1 MKIEWEKYLH
11 WRTWLRWQ
19 WLLVLLLLVAAG
31 LLWGRRGRHEHPTA
45 ATSVAKEQAAKP
57 AYYTCSMH
65 PQVRSTNPDDKCP
78 ICGMDLIP
86 VPQDEHAG
94 HDAEDGDGADLPRL
108 RLSPRSMALMQIR
121 TYPAERRITTAE
133 IAVFGRIEAD
143 ETRLRTITARV
154 PGRVERLYVN
164 FTGMQV
170 RQGQPMVELYSPEL
184 VTGQEELLQTLKR
197 VAAEP
202 PESASGLQ
210 AMLRAGR
217 DKLRLW
223 GLSSS
228 EIARIEAR
236 GEIRERLVIAAPL
249 GGTVLERQVADGMYV
264 ETGQP
269 LFTLADLSRVWVMLD
284 VYESDLPWLATG
296 QSVVFGSEAHPGER
310 FRGKVVFVD
319 PVLSDGSRSVR
330 VRVELPNPEARF
342 KPGMLV
348 RGTIRPDAAKVLKA
362 ATKSDAQPL
371 MIPASAPL
379 LTGRRALVYVQVPGT
394 EQPTFEPRQVELG
407 PRVGDWYLVRE
418 GLAEGELVVV
428 HGAFKIDSEL
438 QIRGL
443 PSMMAPEGGFRGGH
457 DHGDPA
463 PTPPVASLVPKPATA
478 PHGEHALQ
486 PPVAAAPES
495 TAVAPAVLDTGVLL
509 QANFALVAALAA
521 DDPVAAQRAARQ
533 ARESMARIDT
543 GALPPAKTRQW
554 HAWHAEMEAALARLA
569 QSAVLAEQR
578 RHFESFSNVLL
589 KLVAL
594 HGVGSAGPAYRAMC
608 PMVEGRAGYWLQPG
622 RTITN
627 PYFGAAMLRCGEVVE
642 ELGSPPATPH
652 HQH

>member
-1 MKIEWEKYLH
+1 MNFKDKKYLQ
-11 WRTWLRWQ
+11 WRRWFCWQ
-19 WLLVLLLLVAAG
+19 VVLVLVLLLAAG
-31 LLWGRRGRHEHPTA
+31 LLWGRRARHEHPTA
-45 ATSVAKEQAAKP
+45 LSAGAMEQAARP

-78 ICGMDLIP
+78 LCGMDLIP
-86 VPQDEHAG
+86 VPQDEHG
-94 HDAEDGDGADLPRL
+94 DHDEEDGVSADLTRL
-108 RLSPRSMALMQIR
+108 RLSPRSMALMQVR
-121 TYPAERRITTAE
+121 TYPVERRSASAE

-154 PGRVERLYVN
+154 PGRVEQLYVN
-164 FTGMQV
+164 FTGMQI
-170 RQGQPMVELYSPEL
+170 RQGQPMAELYSPEL

-202 PESASGLQ
+202 PETASGLQ
-210 AMLRAGR
+210 SMLQAGR

-223 GLSSS
+223 GMSTT

-249 GGTVLERQVADGMYV
+249 GGTVLERQIADGMYV

-284 VYESDLPWLATG
+284 VYESDLPWLVTG
-296 QSVVFGSEAHPGER
+296 QNVDFSSEAHPGKS

-319 PVLSDGSRSVR
+319 PVFSEGSRSVR
-330 VRVELPNPEARF
+330 VRVEMPNPEARF

-348 RGTIRPDAAKVLKA
+348 RGVIRPDVGRLMKTAKE
-362 ATKSDAQPL
+362 SGSRPL

-379 LTGRRALVYVQVPGT
+379 LTGRRALVYVQVPGN

-407 PRVGDWYLVRE
+407 PRAGDWYLVRA

-457 DHGDPA
+457 DHSEPA
-463 PTPPVASLVPKPATA
+463 LVSS
-478 PHGEHALQ
+478 
-486 PPVAAAPES
+486 AAAVSSPS
-495 TAVAPAVLDTGVLL
+495 AAVVPAVLDTGGLL

-521 DDPVAAQRAARQ
+521 DDPVAAQSAAGQ
-533 ARESMARIDT
+533 ARDALAKID
-543 GALPPAKTRQW
+543 AEVLPPAEERQW
-554 HAWHAEMEAALARLA
+554 HAWHGEIEAALDRLTQA
-569 QSAVLAEQR
+569 GALAEQR
-578 RHFESFSNVLL
+578 RHFESFSKVLL
-589 KLVAL
+589 KVAAL
-594 HGVGSAGPAYRAMC
+594 HGVGSAASAYRAMC
-608 PMVEGRAGYWLQPG
+608 PMVEGREGYWLQPG
-622 RTITN
+622 RVITN

-642 ELGSPPATPH
+642 ELGSPPEPPS

>member
-1 MKIEWEKYLH
+1 MNFKEKKYLQWRH
-11 WRTWLRWQ
+11 WFRWQ
-19 WLLVLLLLVAAG
+19 VVLVLVLLVAAG
-31 LLWGRRGRHEHPTA
+31 LLWGRRVRHEHPTA
-45 ATSVAKEQAAKP
+45 VSSGTMEQAAKP

-86 VPQDEHAG
+86 VPQDDHAG
-94 HDAEDGDGADLPRL
+94 HDAEDGAGADLTRL
-108 RLSPRSMALMQIR
+108 RLSPRSMALMQVQ
-121 TYPAERRITTAE
+121 TYPVERRSATAE

-202 PESASGLQ
+202 SESASGLQ
-210 AMLRAGR
+210 SMLQAGR

-223 GLSSS
+223 GLSAA
-228 EIARIEAR
+228 EIGRIEAS

-249 GGTVLERQVADGMYV
+249 GGTVLKRQVADGMYV

-269 LFTLADLSRVWVMLD
+269 LFALADLSRVWVMLD

-296 QSVVFGSEAHPGER
+296 QTVVFGTEAHPGES
-310 FRGKVVFVD
+310 FRGKAVFVD
-319 PVLSDGSRSVR
+319 PVFNEGSRSVR
-330 VRVELPNPEARF
+330 VRVELPNPDARF

-348 RGTIRPDAAKVLKA
+348 RGTIRPDAAKMLKA

-407 PRVGDWYLVRE
+407 PRAGDWYLVRE

-463 PTPPVASLVPKPATA
+463 PTLPKPATA
-478 PHGEHALQ
+478 PPREHALQ
-486 PPVAAAPES
+486 LPVAAAPES
-495 TAVAPAVLDTGVLL
+495 TAVVPAVLDTEVLL

-533 ARESMARIDT
+533 ARESLARIDT
-543 GALPPAKTRQW
+543 GSLPPAAGRQW
-554 HAWHAEMEAALARLA
+554 HAWHAEMDAALARLT

-578 RHFESFSNVLL
+578 RYFETFSNVLL
-589 KLVAL
+589 KVVAL
-594 HGVGSAGPAYRAMC
+594 HGVGSAGSAYRAMC
-608 PMVEGRAGYWLQPG
+608 PMVEGREGYWLQPG

-627 PYFGAAMLRCGEVVE
+627 PYLGAAMLRCGEVVE
-642 ELGSPPATPH
+642 ELGSPPETPS